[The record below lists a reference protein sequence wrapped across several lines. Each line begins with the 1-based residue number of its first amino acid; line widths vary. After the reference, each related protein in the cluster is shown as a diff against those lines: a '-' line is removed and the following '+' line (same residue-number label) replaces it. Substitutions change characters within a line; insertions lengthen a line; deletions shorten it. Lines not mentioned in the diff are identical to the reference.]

1 MVGNDSYITRI
12 ADGLLADHLKAF
24 GAVCVEGPMWCGKTS
39 TAMRQAKSAC
49 MIADPRDNFGTRRQ
63 VSLDINRAFVDA
75 VAPHL
80 IDEWQEF
87 PALWDATKYYVDT
100 HPGRG
105 QIILTGSSTPPEK
118 GVLHSGAG
126 RIAGFRMRPMSL
138 WESGTSEG
146 KVSLEAVCKGENL
159 GGVIPNRRPELSEIV
174 EHILRGGWPGG
185 LGLPLREAMKTPVA
199 YTNRLLDRN
208 LPELDDIPRDRHK
221 IGLLLRSL
229 ARNEATTVSIASI
242 RRDISAGDGI
252 ELDERTLSAY
262 LNSLERL
269 FVTENI
275 RPFSPSMRS
284 GTRIK
289 QSEKRRFCD
298 PSIAAAL
305 LKATP
310 ARLERDLNTLGF
322 LFESL
327 VLRDLLC
334 YAEAFDASVYHYQ
347 DYNDRELD
355 AVIEMPEGEWTA
367 VEVKLGVNQEE
378 SAAKHLLDI
387 QRRIT
392 EKGGHPPQSLAIIV
406 GLSSAAYRRP
416 DGVYVLP
423 ITALKP

>member
-1 MVGNDSYITRI
+1 MPGTSNYRPRI
-12 ADGLLADHLKAF
+12 ADKILADHLEAF

-39 TAMRQAKSAC
+39 TAERQAKSIC
-49 MIADPRDNFGTRRQ
+49 MIADPTDNFANRKR
-63 VSLDINRAFVDA
+63 VSLDINFAFA
-75 VAPHL
+75 NATPPHL

-87 PALWDATKYYVDT
+87 PALWDATKYYVDK
-100 HPGRG
+100 HHSRG

-126 RIAGFRMRPMSL
+126 RIDSFRMRPMSL

-146 KVSLEAVCKGENL
+146 RVSLEAICKGNDI
-159 GGVIPNRRPELSEIV
+159 GVIPARRPELHEIIELV
-174 EHILRGGWPGG
+174 LRGGWPGS
-185 LGLPLREAMKTPVA
+185 LGLQLRAAMKIPVA
-199 YTNRLLDRN
+199 YTDRILNRN
-208 LPELDDIPRDRHK
+208 LPELDGIPRDRHK

-229 ARNEATTVSIASI
+229 ARNEATTASIASI

-252 ELDERTLSAY
+252 EIDERTLSIY

-275 RPFSPSMRS
+275 RPFSPSLRS

-289 QSEKRRFCD
+289 QAEKRRFCD
-298 PSIAAAL
+298 PSIAAAI

-310 ARLERDLNTLGF
+310 MRLERDLNTLGF
-322 LFESL
+322 LFKSL

-334 YAEAFDASVYHYQ
+334 YAEAFDASIYHYQ
-347 DYNDRELD
+347 DYSNREID
-355 AVIEMPEGEWTA
+355 AVIEMPSGEWTA

-378 SAAKHLLDI
+378 TAAKHLLDI
-387 QRRIT
+387 QRRIA
-392 EKGGHPPQSLAIIV
+392 ENGGHPPRSMAIVV